1 MNGIAK
7 TIILFVFLYFPVLSQ
22 THWADTVHSYTSEKG
37 KTLNSANQILG
48 PPNTLKNNSTVTS
61 WSPILTG
68 ERPYETITVGFDNEE
83 VVEFLFLNNN
93 TGKSALKGITT
104 IDINSEENSINITKS
119 LISEDNGKFTFT
131 ISPPQKVQ
139 RIKLIIDLN
148 EARNDVEIDAVGIGN
163 DITNVWELNEISS
176 SKFSGIVKNMGS
188 RINSIYSELA
198 PVITADNQT
207 LFFTRDEH
215 PENIGADKK
224 QDIWISKKEANEKFS
239 KAINPYNPLNND
251 NNNFVFST
259 NSDGSK
265 LIISSNIG
273 DDKTPQL
280 AYSSNSDNKW
290 SELNKF
296 DFVDLNKESSL
307 VSYSLSQGQNLMF
320 VSMER
325 EDSYGGLDIYYSK
338 KVKGEWSELVNLGPT
353 INTAANE
360 ISPFIAN
367 DNKTLYFAT
376 DGWPGYGE
384 MDLFVSRFDYENE
397 HWSQAINLGS
407 EINTEGWEAYLTISS
422 SNNQAYFVST
432 SNSMG
437 AEDIFTIE
445 LPEDAKPTN
454 SIIVKGNVTTNIGSP
469 LQSTI
474 EYYNLATNELIGTAN
489 SRSKDGFY
497 QITLPI
503 GNYYGIS
510 ANLGGYYPISQTLN
524 LTKKTDDDVILNL
537 TLKKIEK
544 DSSFTLNNI
553 FFEFGKSELNIKSTN
568 ELNKLVSLL
577 NKNKSIK
584 LRLIGFTDSV
594 GSIESNKILSENRA
608 KSVYNYLIKQ
618 GISADRLE
626 YIGKGEIKSN
636 KNTKLQEHRKV
647 IFKIIEISK

>member
-1 MNGIAK
+1 MNGIVK
-7 TIILFVFLYFPVLSQ
+7 IFILFVILQSPLFSQ
-22 THWADTVHSYTSEKG
+22 TQWADTVHSYTSEKG

-48 PPNTLKNNSTVTS
+48 PPNTLYNSPTVTS
-61 WSPILTG
+61 WSPVLTD
-68 ERPYETITVGFDNEE
+68 ERPYETITVGFDNIEK
-83 VVEFLFLNNN
+83 VEYLFLNIN
-93 TGKSALKGITT
+93 TGESALKGITT
-104 IDINSEENSINITKS
+104 IDNNSKEKSINIAKS
-119 LISEDNGKFTFT
+119 LISRDDGKFTFKLT
-131 ISPPQKVQ
+131 HPQIIQ
-139 RIKLIIDLN
+139 RVKLILDLKN
-148 EARNDVEIDAVGIGN
+148 ATNDVEIDAIGIGN
-163 DITNVWELNEISS
+163 DTNNVWKLNEISS
-176 SKFSGIVKNMGS
+176 SKFVGTVKNMGS
-188 RINSIYSELA
+188 RINSIYSELS
-198 PVITADNQT
+198 PIISADNET
-207 LFFTRDEH
+207 LFFTRDDH
-215 PENIGADKK
+215 PENIGAGKK
-224 QDIWISKKEANEKFS
+224 QDIWISKRELNGRFA
-239 KAINPYNPLNND
+239 KAINPYYPLNND
-251 NNNFVFST
+251 NNNFAFST

-273 DDKTPQL
+273 EDKTPQL
-280 AYSSNSDNKW
+280 AYTSNSENKW

-338 KVKGEWSELVNLGPT
+338 KINGDWSELVNVGPT

-384 MDLFVSRFDYENE
+384 MDLFFSRFDSKSDS
-397 HWSQAINLGS
+397 WSQAINLGS
-407 EINTEGWEAYLTISS
+407 KINTKGWEAYLTISS

-432 SNSMG
+432 TNSMG
-437 AEDIFTIE
+437 SEDIFTIE

-454 SIIVKGNVTTNIGSP
+454 SIIVKGNVTSNIGSP

-489 SRSKDGFY
+489 SRSKDGYY

-510 ANLGGYYPISQTLN
+510 ANLGGYYPLSQTLN
-524 LTKKTDDDVILNL
+524 LTGKTDDDVIINL

-568 ELNKLVSLL
+568 ELNKLVTLL
-577 NKNKSIK
+577 KNNKSVK

-594 GSIESNKILSENRA
+594 GSTENNKILSENRA

-618 GISADRLE
+618 GISPNRLE

-636 KNTKLQEHRKV
+636 KNIKLQEHRKV